1 LGLAVALHLIDQT
14 AFEMIRTNHDVSYY
28 PHLFK
33 VGTDGSLHKD
43 KEIAS
48 FGWILIG
55 MKQKLVEGA
64 GPVDGVPEF
73 LSSTRSEEL
82 FGIASPNE
90 FLHHFMTFHRIDS
103 TSKVIKCVDNRAA
116 ITRINKTLRKGLK

>member
-1 LGLAVALHLIDQT
+1 MLAITLI
-14 AFEMIRTNHDVSYY
+14 
-28 PHLFK
+28 FK

-55 MKQKLVEGA
+55 MKQKLVKGA
-64 GPVDGVPEF
+64 GPVDGVPKF
-73 LSSTRSEEL
+73 LSSIHSEL
-82 FGIASPNE
+82 FGIPAPNE

-116 ITRINKTLRKGLK
+116 ITRINKML

>member
-1 LGLAVALHLIDQT
+1 VHAKTTTSYDTVENALTLI
-14 AFEMIRTNHDVSYY
+14 
-28 PHLFK
+28 FK

-55 MKQKLVEGA
+55 MKQKLVKGA
-64 GPVDGVPEF
+64 GPVDGVPKF
-73 LSSTRSEEL
+73 LSSIHSEL
-82 FGIASPNE
+82 FGIPAPNE

-116 ITRINKTLRKGLK
+116 ITRINKML